1 MNLRENIFS
10 MELLKDAMR
19 KTDKTELNVL
29 RLIKGEIARGEDASK
44 KLNDSEITSL
54 LKKMVDNLNLY
65 KTDTSELEI
74 EIISKF
80 LPKQLSD
87 SELETLLKVYVS
99 ENSLSTIND
108 MGKVMGYLKTN
119 YSGMYDGVTAN
130 KVLKTLLS

>member
-1 MNLRENIFS
+1 

-99 ENSLSTIND
+99 ENSLSTIKD

-119 YSGMYDGVTAN
+119 YAGMYDGGTAN